1 MKTIFLGRISFNILK
16 KEVMKHSILLISLFI
31 TTIAFS
37 QVEYIRLDAA
47 SMEKRAFFDDISVGI
62 SLNHSLLR
70 GDAYGL
76 SDQFQN
82 EDFSLDGS
90 DKFDWG
96 FGVRVAGQISRYF
109 DAGLEFNMS
118 NMTGVK
124 NHETNKNYNTRES
137 DIDYVNFNLT
147 SRFYFSKFITR
158 KIRRPI
164 VLGYLDVSAGVLFSH
179 ATTKNVS
186 EGIANFPEQVGNDND
201 VSALFGFGGGM
212 EVRVFKNIS
221 FDLGTKILFSS
232 SDEVDGIY
240 NGDITSINQSQYTD
254 QNEYNDVFWISH
266 VGFNV
271 DLARSVDNSVSR
283 KWHLGDIRPD
293 ELLAEELE
301 RANGGPHSVDTL
313 YINSRSSDTIYVFNY
328 DTLVRVADNGHNL
341 TPVYFDTE
349 SSIVKNDQIVAI
361 ENAVK
366 YLEEN
371 PKATLTLNGYT
382 DERGKDDYN
391 LALSKDRVES
401 VKKILTN
408 VYNIDDSRIKESH
421 HGENHMKLESNSL
434 NRRVDLFVK

>member
-1 MKTIFLGRISFNILK
+1 MKQSIF
-16 KEVMKHSILLISLFI
+16 LISLFI

-37 QVEYIRLDAA
+37 QVEYIRLDAK
-47 SMEKRAFFDDISVGI
+47 SMEKRAFFDDVSVGI

-82 EDFSLDGS
+82 EDFDLDGT

-96 FGVRVAGQISRYF
+96 FGIRVASQISRYF
-109 DAGLEFNMS
+109 DAGIEFNMS

-124 NHETNKNYNTRES
+124 NHETNKNYHTRES

-147 SRFYFSKFITR
+147 SRCYFSKFLTR

-164 VLGYLDVSAGVLFSH
+164 LLGYTDIAAGVLFSH

-186 EGIANFPEQVGNDND
+186 EGIADYPEQVGNDND
-201 VSALFGFGGGM
+201 VSLVFGIGGGI

-221 FDLGTKILFSS
+221 FDLGTKIYFSS
-232 SDEVDGIY
+232 SDEVDGIF
-240 NGDITSINQSQYTD
+240 NGDITSINPNQYTSK
-254 QNEYNDVFWISH
+254 NEYNDAFWISH
-266 VGFNV
+266 VGFNI
-271 DLARSVDNSVSR
+271 DLAKSLDNSVSR
-283 KWHLGDIRPD
+283 KWHLGDIRAN
-293 ELLAEELE
+293 ELLEAELN

-313 YINSRSSDTIYVFNY
+313 FINSKSSDTVYVFNY
-328 DTLVRVADNGHNL
+328 DTVVRVADNGHNL
-341 TPVYFDTE
+341 SPVYFDTE
-349 SSIVKNDQIVAI
+349 SAIVKNDQMVAI

-366 YLEEN
+366 YLEDY

-382 DERGKDDYN
+382 DKRGKEDYN
-391 LALSKDRVES
+391 LDLSKKRVDS
-401 VKKILTN
+401 VKKILVN
-408 VYNIDDSRIKESH
+408 VYNVDESRLKESY
-421 HGENHMKLESNSL
+421 HGENHKKLEDDSL